1 MPLLL
6 DQRKAQDAKRLQDN
20 QRLVEGAAVADDVD
34 RLRRLRSIQ
43 EQQGKLVAAAIA
55 KERAEA
61 DAELARIRHEVAAA
75 RAERQSYEAGLD
87 ARDRELN
94 QRVGELILDEEEFR
108 KQRIEIASLEAQ
120 YRDALQGAQEARSR
134 AIADQEA
141 SAAKLAKARE
151 KEDETERYLQDS
163 IYQNTVLSKASEDH
177 ERYAQARIAELN
189 NTEMKL
195 KARETSI
202 AAQETE
208 LGKQR
213 ARLASDQ
220 QVLINARKLFKQH

>member
-43 EQQGKLVAAAIA
+43 EQQGKLMAAAIA
-55 KERAEA
+55 RERAEA
-61 DAELARIRHEVAAA
+61 DAELARIRHEVEVA
-75 RAERQSYEAGLD
+75 RADRASYEAGLD

-94 QRVGELILDEEEFR
+94 QTASYLESS
-108 KQRIEIASLEAQ
+108 KASLASRELDVISTEASAT
-120 YRDALQGAQEARSR
+120 DHLHSAQEARSR

-141 SAAKLAKARE
+141 STAKLAQARA
-151 KEDETERYLQDS
+151 KEAEAERYLQES

-177 ERYAQARIAELN
+177 ERYRKASISELN

-195 KARETSI
+195 KAREASI
-202 AAQETE
+202 SAQEIE
-208 LGKQR
+208 IGKQR
-213 ARLASDQ
+213 ARLASDR
-220 QVLINARKLFKQH
+220 QVFTNARKLFKQH